1 MLQPELK
8 VGALSTFLQQ
18 LDKLGSG
25 GKPLRYF
32 RGHSKRSFQLKP
44 SIFRNAGWITNEAT
58 MLKEVVLRC
67 PNEFAGGVTT
77 FQCLVKMQ
85 HYGLPTRLLDVTS
98 NPLVALYFACE
109 SHDVDDEDGEVLAFG
124 YDIEAVKYFDSDTV
138 SVIANLSRRP
148 ADFALPEPRVDEP
161 LDAEEAIRRFNAD
174 DSIKLLLH
182 DIGSDKPHFLPKI
195 ERKDLERVVCVKP
208 LLDNPRI
215 IRQEGAFLLFGCDKI
230 KTQPAKLE
238 DATIVARLTINRD
251 EKQNLR
257 DQLRTLGI
265 TRATMYPEIEHVA
278 AHIKQSYFVPSID
291 VRELS
296 SLQATVF
303 GVLRNRGEQSIQDL
317 ATAANLKP
325 SGVSRAIAELQR
337 KGAVGLAGSGRERRW
352 KLVEKLEIVRGD
364 QIAPDDARPGVPDA
378 GRIRNSVG
386 EAD

>member
-1 MLQPELK
+1 MFKPDSK

-18 LDKLGSG
+18 LDKLGTG

-32 RGHSKRSFQLKP
+32 RGHSKQSFQLKP
-44 SIFRNAGWITNEAT
+44 SIFRNSGWIANEAT
-58 MLKEVVLRC
+58 MLKEVMLRC

-109 SHDVDDEDGEVLAFG
+109 SHAEDDEDGEVLAFG

-148 ADFALPEPRVDEP
+148 ADFVVPEPSLVEP
-161 LDAEEAIRRFNAD
+161 PDADEAIRRFNAN

-195 ERKDLERVVCVKP
+195 RREDLQRVVCVKP

-215 IRQEGAFLLFGCDKI
+215 IRQEGAFLLFGCDQI
-230 KTQPAKLE
+230 KSEPARLE
-238 DATIVARLTINRD
+238 DSTLIARLTINRD

-278 AHIKQSYFVPSID
+278 AHIKQSYFVPTIALPKLD
-291 VRELS
+291 
-296 SLQATVF
+296 SLQLAVF
-303 GVLRNRGEQSIQDL
+303 NALRDRGEQSVQEL
-317 ATAANLKP
+317 ASAAAVRP
-325 SGVSRAIAELQR
+325 SAASRAVSELQR
-337 KGAVGLAGSGRERRW
+337 SGAVGLASSGRERRW
-352 KLVEKLEIVRGD
+352 KLVEGLAILDGHSKTSADTHQGE
-364 QIAPDDARPGVPDA
+364 PGA
-378 GRIRNSVG
+378 
-386 EAD
+386 

>member
-1 MLQPELK
+1 MYKPDLK

-18 LDKLGSG
+18 LDKLGTG

-32 RGHSKRSFQLKP
+32 RGHSKQSFQLKP
-44 SIFRNAGWITNEAT
+44 SIFRNSGWIANEPT
-58 MLKEVVLRC
+58 MLKEVMLRC

-109 SHDVDDEDGEVLAFG
+109 SHDEDDEDGEVLAFG

-148 ADFALPEPRVDEP
+148 ADFVVPEPSLVEP
-161 LDAEEAIRRFNAD
+161 PDTEEAIRRFNAN

-195 ERKDLERVVCVKP
+195 RREDLQRVVCVKP

-215 IRQEGAFLLFGCDKI
+215 IRQEGAFLLFGCDQI
-230 KTQPAKLE
+230 KSEPAKLE
-238 DATIVARLTINRD
+238 DSTLIARLTINRD

-278 AHIKQSYFVPSID
+278 THIKQSYSVPSID
-291 VRELS
+291 LGKLS
-296 SLQATVF
+296 PSQARVL
-303 GVLRNRGEQSIQDL
+303 GVLRDGSERSTQEV
-317 ATAANLKP
+317 ATA
-325 SGVSRAIAELQR
+325 SGMRPAAASQAVSELQR
-337 KGAVGLAGSGRERRW
+337 KGAIGLVGSGRERRW
-352 KLVEKLEIVRGD
+352 KLVEGLEILGGD
-364 QIAPDDARPGVPDA
+364 QGSSSNARAGVADA
-378 GRIRNSVG
+378 
-386 EAD
+386 

>member
-1 MLQPELK
+1 MFKPDSK

-18 LDKLGSG
+18 LDKLGTG

-32 RGHSKRSFQLKP
+32 RGHSKQSFQLKP
-44 SIFRNAGWITNEAT
+44 SIFRNSGWIANEAT
-58 MLKEVVLRC
+58 MLKEVMLRC

-109 SHDVDDEDGEVLAFG
+109 SHDEDDENGEVLAFG

-148 ADFALPEPRVDEP
+148 ADFVVPEPNIVDP
-161 LDAEEAIRRFNAD
+161 LDLEDIIKRFNSH

-195 ERKDLERVVCVKP
+195 RREDLERVVCVKP

-215 IRQEGAFLLFGCDKI
+215 IRQEGAFLLFGCDKS
-230 KTQPAKLE
+230 KREPAKLAE
-238 DATIVARLTINRD
+238 STIVARLTINRD

-257 DQLRTLGI
+257 NQLRTLGI

-278 AHIKQSYFVPSID
+278 THIKQSYFVPTVDRSKLDGLQVTLLDVLRDRGARSIRELASAAD
-291 VRELS
+291 VRPS
-296 SLQATVF
+296 
-303 GVLRNRGEQSIQDL
+303 
-317 ATAANLKP
+317 TA
-325 SGVSRAIAELQR
+325 SRAVSELQR
-337 KGAVGLAGSGRERRW
+337 RGAVGLAGSGRERRW
-352 KLVEKLEIVRGD
+352 KLVEGLVILDGNGKASGDALRGERF
-364 QIAPDDARPGVPDA
+364 A
-378 GRIRNSVG
+378 
-386 EAD
+386 